1 MSGLTGIG
9 CTLVPHPPSGALRVS
24 ALDPEGPAFK
34 SGYIG
39 IGDVLFE
46 VDENRQLKATVRIIY
61 HLCVA

>member
-24 ALDPEGPAFK
+24 SLDPEGPAAR

-46 VDENRQLKATVRIIY
+46 VDENRY
-61 HLCVA
+61 HIAGYDLAIFLQ